1 MLFRSL
7 ADLTFP
13 AQFLLKD
20 ENMLLVDIQKED
32 KERADVWNNTAT
44 SSLPFHLPLRDKQNT
59 GWRRGKT
66 FQIHLNCEGTK
77 PQST

>member
-1 MLFRSL
+1 MLSRRL
-7 ADLTFP
+7 ADLTFT

-44 SSLPFHLPLRDKQNT
+44 SSLPFHLPLPDKQST
-59 GWRRGKT
+59 GWRLGKT
-66 FQIHLNCEGTK
+66 FQMYLDCEGTK